1 MKYFD
6 ELKRSMTWLG
16 EQPNTMFLGQAVEYT
31 GTAMTNTLVNVD
43 RSKLLEMPVNE
54 DMQMGMTLGMA
65 LNGTVPISIYPRW
78 NFLLLAANQ
87 VVNHL
92 DKIKIMSS
100 GGYQPKVII
109 RTSIGS
115 QRPLHPQHQHIADFT
130 AGFKAM
136 CDTVDIIRLDEP
148 HQIFESFQYA
158 YERTDGRSTIL
169 VEWGDYYG
177 EK

>member
-1 MKYFD
+1 M
-6 ELKRSMTWLG
+6 EWLG
-16 EQPNTMFLGQAVEYT
+16 EKPDTFFLGQAVGYD
-31 GTAMTNTLVNVD
+31 GTAMTNTIREVPEN
-43 RSKLLEMPVNE
+43 KKWEMPVNE
-54 DMQMGMTLGMA
+54 DMQMGMTIGMA

-92 DKIKIMSS
+92 DKIKIMSNN
-100 GGYQPKVII
+100 GYQPKVII
-109 RTSIGS
+109 RTGIGS

-136 CDTVDIIRLDEP
+136 CDWVDIIRLDEP
-148 HQIFESFQYA
+148 NQVFEAYKYA
-158 YERTDGRSTIL
+158 YERTDNRPTIL
-169 VEWGDYYG
+169 VEWSDFYN

>member
-1 MKYFD
+1 MSYFD
-6 ELKRSMTWLG
+6 ELKKSMDWLS
-16 EQPNTMFLGQAVEYT
+16 EKPDTLFLGQAVDYA
-31 GTAMTNTLVNVD
+31 GTAITNTLKDVD
-43 RSKLLEMPVNE
+43 KNKLLEMPVNE
-54 DMQMGMTLGMA
+54 DMQMGISLGMS
-65 LNGTVPISIYPRW
+65 LNGSIPISIYPRW

-92 DKIKIMSS
+92 DKLKIMSD
-100 GGYQPKVII
+100 GGYQSKIII

-136 CDTVDIIRLDEP
+136 CDTVDIVRLDEP
-148 HQIFESFQYA
+148 CQIFESFQYA
-158 YERTDGRSTIL
+158 YERQDGRSTIL